1 MRKEHLKKRVIAG
14 VLVTCLLIAGITGK
28 IIFSAHSS
36 KDGETSEKTF
46 EKGEFQKEDMTSGVS
61 GQGTTT
67 GGSRYQLYDLNLAGV
82 TDMGSLK
89 VAEVAVTEG
98 DSVKQGDILIKLT
111 PASVK
116 KTTSI
121 LKEAVVWYQ
130 KEVRSAKL
138 DYEEALFQ
146 AESEYKSSLT
156 LESTA
161 LLNYQNTLKGYS
173 EKVTQAKTK
182 LTGAQKSIKDS
193 PGQCDKI
200 KKQIAAKRESIQAVE
215 KKLSAQRKKVNST
228 KNSWN
233 QIQKSYETAQQEYQK
248 LQTVS
253 DYLTGYQEKTS
264 EKQSGAL
271 LQTISGELA
280 AAKKAAAEQ
289 KTKYE
294 NVRSQLVQEQNT
306 LIGYE
311 QKVEKENQEI
321 NTLTKQLE
329 NSETSLSEAKKNL
342 PSYRS
347 AYHKALSEQ
356 TVGKVTAK
364 LVYEKSVATCRNAET
379 VYQNAVSEAEDTY
392 AEVKE
397 SLKTAKERKEAFE
410 QTVKN
415 NAVTAS
421 QSGTLSAI
429 SYEKGDTLDAQTPIA
444 EYYDGT
450 LLNIDVTVGQNEI
463 GSLKVGQNVQVRV
476 MSYREQ
482 LEGTIMAIAGESSSE
497 SVSDVS
503 YTVTVSV
510 DNSSGKLSSGTQAVV
525 SFEQ

>member
-1 MRKEHLKKRVIAG
+1 MRKKHLKKRVIAG
-14 VLVTCLLIAGITGK
+14 VLVACLLIAGITGK

-36 KDGETSEKTF
+36 EDGEASEKTF
-46 EKGEFQKEDMTSGVS
+46 EKGKFQKEDMPSGVS
-61 GQGTTT
+61 GQGTTA
-67 GGSRYQLYDLNLAGV
+67 GGSQYQLYDLNLAGV
-82 TDMGSLK
+82 TDTGTLK
-89 VAEVAVTEG
+89 VEEVTATVG

-161 LLNYQNTLKGYS
+161 LLDYQNTLKGYS
-173 EKVTQAKTK
+173 DKVTQAKTK
-182 LTGAQKSIKDS
+182 LTEAQNSIKES
-193 PGQCDKI
+193 PEQCTKI
-200 KKQIAAKRESIQAVE
+200 KKQIAEKKESLKTIE
-215 KKLSAQRKKVNST
+215 KKLSAQRKKVNNT
-228 KNSWN
+228 KGSQN
-233 QIQKSYETAQQEYQK
+233 QLQKSYETAQQEYQK

-253 DYLTGYQEKTS
+253 DYLTEYQEKTS

-271 LQTISGELA
+271 LQTVSEELA

-294 NVRSQLVQEQNT
+294 NVQSQLVQEQNT
-306 LIGYE
+306 LTGYE
-311 QKVEKENQEI
+311 QKAEQQNQEI
-321 NTLTKQLE
+321 NALTKQLE
-329 NSETSLSEAKKNL
+329 SCETSLSEAKKNL
-342 PSYRS
+342 SSYQS

-364 LVYEKSVATCRNAET
+364 LAYEKSVATCQNAKT

-397 SLKTAKERKEAFE
+397 KLKTARERKAAFE

-421 QSGTLSAI
+421 QSGTLSSL
-429 SYEKGDTLDAQTPIA
+429 SYEKGDTLDALTPIA

-450 LLNIDVTVGQNEI
+450 VLNIDVTVDQKEI
-463 GSLKVGQNVQVRV
+463 GSLKVGQKVQVRV
-476 MSYREQ
+476 MSYQEQ
-482 LEGTIMAIAGESSSE
+482 LEGTIAAIAGESSSD

-510 DNSSGKLSSGTQAVV
+510 DNSSGKLSSGAQAVV